1 MVRFIEHVDW
11 EDKLYI
17 IMEFV
22 PNGDLGTLINQTEDG
37 HMSEPDVR
45 IMATQLL
52 SALGY
57 LHEKGITHRD
67 VKPDNILISSRDPF
81 SVKLTDFGLSKMIDS
96 EETFLRTFCGTLL
109 YCAPEVYS
117 EYREY
122 DNHGHRTRRDKRSL
136 PPQRYGHAVD
146 IWSLAG
152 VLFYALCGYPP
163 YRAQQGASYQELLN
177 NIMTTPLD
185 IRPLQRANVSEA
197 ATRAVRTMLHV
208 RPEYRATIAE
218 LEASSWITGIDDDNG
233 MMSMEDD
240 DEPSIVDDYVD
251 PELEMGTSQL
261 SIRNSQPRQVEDSD
275 IFGTQNVHGADH
287 IQRGGVPSS
296 FSTADDEL
304 SDNGLDYVPAT
315 APNQNA
321 NGNRNGRLFGEVNP
335 SELGDVVPVNRSLDF
350 SQDSQIALDD
360 NQESQYSQNEPGS
373 MDSYD
378 DPPQHTGFAAPPT
391 MPPSMPPPPPP
402 SALHPKVMAIRGQE
416 SRPARSASPQ
426 FAESMVDQ
434 LNMNSPAPGAYPDL
448 PESPAATVEGAD
460 PSMAM
465 SLRRSRY
472 EYEGAH
478 QSDDWIPQDM
488 PLKRR
493 RQSTREIH
501 MELPATVFWDPRDK
515 KTHHYNY
522 PRLTNIEYEA
532 FKQYA
537 KEKGEEFRP
546 GGKTFENTM
555 ESFRTSASRSPSVEN
570 EGALRAQSEPTK
582 AEGRRM
588 MMKRDTRQLSDEHQ
602 FSEGPQL
609 SREVSPDELSPSF
622 SRQPD
627 AHSGSLVPPINDRG
641 SSEHP
646 LISGPPGFLPFVG
659 NDFQEPKKILARFMA
674 TPDSCLPTVTFNI
687 TDPFTSWGRSSDNTV
702 RSTVDKRVPDHAF
715 KLLLFKQGFYSNEG
729 PNSHDP
735 IKWSAKEQDM
745 TFYISTKAAGT
756 IYINN
761 VQLRSHASDE
771 PNSES
776 RYWGELR
783 HDDIV
788 TVWWNVWTN
797 KEFIRFRFECLWG
810 KSREPRY
817 NDGFDIL
824 AKGSLLMDI
833 EKTCLIEEEKMLQEQ
848 SRRKLAESDP
858 DQTNG

>member
-17 IMEFV
+17 IMEYV
-22 PNGDLGTLINQTEDG
+22 PNGDLGSLINQSENG
-37 HMSEPDVR
+37 HMSESDVR
-45 IMATQLL
+45 VMATQLL

-57 LHEKGITHRD
+57 LHDKGITHRD

-81 SVKLTDFGLSKMIDS
+81 CVKLTDFGLSKMIDS

-122 DNHGHRTRRDKRSL
+122 SNDGIRTRRDKRSL

-163 YRAQQGASYQELLN
+163 YRAQGVSYQELLN
-177 NIMTTPLD
+177 QIMTVPLD
-185 IRPLQRANVSEA
+185 IRPLQGANVSEA
-197 ATRAVRTMLHV
+197 ATRAVRRMLHV

-218 LEASSWITGIDDDNG
+218 LEASSWITGIDDSFG
-233 MMSMEDD
+233 MMSMEEDN
-240 DEPSIVDDYVD
+240 PSIVDDYID
-251 PELEMGTSQL
+251 PELEIGASQL
-261 SIRNSQPRQVEDSD
+261 SIQNSQPRQLEDSD
-275 IFGTQNVHGADH
+275 IFGTQNVHDVNH
-287 IQRGGVPSS
+287 IQRGEVPSS
-296 FSTADDEL
+296 FSTDDGL
-304 SDNGLDYVPAT
+304 SDDGVEYVPAT

-335 SELGDVVPVNRSLDF
+335 SELGNVVPVNQLDF
-350 SQDSQIALDD
+350 SQDHQSLLDD
-360 NQESQYSQNEPGS
+360 NQDSQYSQSEPGGV
-373 MDSYD
+373 DFYD
-378 DPPQHTGFAAPPT
+378 ENPQHIDFSAPIT
-391 MPPSMPPPPPP
+391 MPPSMAPPPPPV
-402 SALHPKVMAIRGQE
+402 ALHPKIMAIRGQE
-416 SRPARSASPQ
+416 TQPARSASPQ

-434 LNMNSPAPGAYPDL
+434 LNMNSPAAGAYLDL

-460 PSMAM
+460 TPMGT

-478 QSDDWIPQDM
+478 QNEDWIPEDM

-493 RQSTREIH
+493 RQSHREIH

-537 KEKGEEFRP
+537 KDKGEEFRP
-546 GGKTFENTM
+546 GGKTFDNTM
-555 ESFRTSASRSPSVEN
+555 QSFKTSTSRSPSVEV
-570 EGALRAQSEPTK
+570 EGAARAQSEPTK

-588 MMKRDTRQLSDEHQ
+588 MMKRDERQFSDERQL
-602 FSEGPQL
+602 SEGPQP
-609 SREVSPDELSPSF
+609 SREVSPKDQFSSF
-622 SRQPD
+622 NRRPD
-627 AHSGSLVPPINDRG
+627 VYPGTFLPPINDRG
-641 SSEHP
+641 SSES
-646 LISGPPGFLPFVG
+646 LFTSPPPAEVLPFVG
-659 NDFQEPKKILARFMA
+659 NDFQEPNKILARFIA
-674 TPDSCLPTVTFNI
+674 TSDSCLPTITFNI
-687 TDPFTSWGRSSDNTV
+687 TDPFTSWGRSSGNTI
-702 RSTVDKRVPDHAF
+702 RNTVDKRVPDHAF
-715 KLLLFKQGFYSNEG
+715 KLLLFKKGFYSDERFNNQE
-729 PNSHDP
+729 PV
-735 IKWSAKEQDM
+735 KWSAKEQDM

-756 IYINN
+756 IFINN
-761 VQLRSHASDE
+761 VQLRSHAPDK

-776 RYWGELR
+776 KYWGELR
-783 HDDIV
+783 HDDVV
-788 TVWWNVWTN
+788 TVWWNVWAN

-817 NDGFDIL
+817 NDGFDVL
-824 AKGSLLMDI
+824 DKGSLLMDI
-833 EKTCLIEEEKMLQEQ
+833 EKTCLAEEEKMLQDQ
-848 SRRKLAESDP
+848 SRCKLVEKDSN
-858 DQTNG
+858 QTYA